1 MRRHSPELTRTAL
14 LTRREVA
21 ELLHISE
28 STLVRLNR
36 SGAIPAMKVSKR
48 AVRIDPADVDAYQAS
63 QRTAAASPGT
73 AA

>member
-1 MRRHSPELTRTAL
+1 MRRHSPKLTTL

-21 ELLHISE
+21 ELLHVSE

-36 SGAIPAMKVSKR
+36 SGAIPIMKVSKR

-63 QRTAAASPGT
+63 QRMAAAAGPG
-73 AA
+73 AAA